1 MANKLSKEQRKAL
14 IEKAEEDRAKHPKP
28 KSGKSGFATID
39 EAAEKLENQN

>member
-1 MANKLSKEQRKAL
+1 MAGKLSKEQKKAL

-28 KSGKSGFATID
+28 NNGKSGFATID